1 MLLGLL
7 LGALLMRQWLL
18 RRKRLADE
26 DHAPPTF
33 YQRQQPVD
41 TGGVQ
46 TEAAPEF
53 RFAARLYSGETT
65 IALAPRPEGEAVAI
79 EQSSDQHE

>member
-1 MLLGLL
+1 
-7 LGALLMRQWLL
+7 MRQWLL

-26 DHAPPTF
+26 DAAPPTL

-41 TGGVQ
+41 TDTGGVQ
-46 TEAAPEF
+46 TEAEPEF

-65 IALAPRPEGEAVAI
+65 IALVPRPDGEVVAI
-79 EQSSDQHE
+79 EQSSDQHA